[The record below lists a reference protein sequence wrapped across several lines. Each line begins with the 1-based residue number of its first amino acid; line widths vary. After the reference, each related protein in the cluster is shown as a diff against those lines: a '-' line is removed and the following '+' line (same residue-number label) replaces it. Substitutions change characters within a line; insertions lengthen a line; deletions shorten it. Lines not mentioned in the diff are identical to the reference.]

1 MVPGATN
8 TWFLEILGTEGGVRF
23 NTGEPKTFWV
33 FERAQEQ
40 FWKRTDLGFVMPFK
54 TITGT
59 IFEVGFPD
67 LIRQMWA
74 AFLMQREGERG
85 PRFGCV
91 TPVEAVQ
98 SQRLFDVAL
107 QSQTSGKAVNVSWSF

>member
-74 AFLMQREGERG
+74 ALNSKFSRSAGHSSQHQARG
-85 PRFGCV
+85 WF
-91 TPVEAVQ
+91 
-98 SQRLFDVAL
+98 
-107 QSQTSGKAVNVSWSF
+107 